1 MMRRDLACRLAK
13 AEASAP
19 DISWADRQAAHRRQ
33 SLRTCM
39 KLSDL
44 IRERL
49 CLVGIDPALAV
60 SLRRGEEAAAELA
73 AIPDSADLKADDEK
87 ILTSDY
93 SNGNDAVTE
102 FGAKIVRIAELY
114 RTGEHR
120 LDLANA
126 SPAELLAF
134 CVSVEIEAWG

>member
-1 MMRRDLACRLAK
+1 MRRDLTSRLLK
-13 AEASAP
+13 AEVLQPA
-19 DISWADRQAAHRRQ
+19 ISWADREAAHRRQ
-33 SLRTCM
+33 SLRTCV
-39 KLSDL
+39 KWSNL

-49 CLVGIDPALAV
+49 CLMGIDPGLAV

-73 AIPDSADLKADDEK
+73 AIPDSADLIADDEK

-93 SNGNDAVTE
+93 GNGNDAVTE
-102 FGAKIVRIAELY
+102 FGAEIVRMAELY